1 MVTPHRDCGSFD
13 TRINI
18 FLLKPEQVSS
28 VVKTKNSQLYFC
40 MIITNDCLSPR
51 CVSSYT
57 LPVEHKWKQQYLQMV
72 FKWKKKKKKKSLT
85 NKTTVAL
92 TWYYNVTP
100 HWKTK
105 MCVECILVYAA
116 KHFLITIH
124 LLTIHVYYT
133 CSSQFQLVKLNAK
146 VWLCPFSSVCVLWCA
161 FVSLRTP

>member
-1 MVTPHRDCGSFD
+1 MLTHYLFIYLKKEKWSPPTEIVVVLTQESTYFFS
-13 TRINI
+13 NQNKWA
-18 FLLKPEQVSS
+18 LLSKP
-28 VVKTKNSQLYFC
+28 KIFC

-72 FKWKKKKKKKSLT
+72 FKWKKKKKNSLT

-92 TWYYNVTP
+92 TWYYNITP

-105 MCVECILVYAA
+105 MCVRL
-116 KHFLITIH
+116 
-124 LLTIHVYYT
+124 YT
-133 CSSQFQLVKLNAK
+133 LKPNFQLVKLNAK